1 MEFSLAFQTTY
12 LRSFKKF
19 RILVSDSWL
28 DIKRLEN
35 LVTCPHFLKKAH
47 FLPIRHRIDYK
58 IALTVFKCI
67 NNIAPDYLKK
77 CISIKDEP
85 LKLLRTDKDYFLLN
99 IPSVPHYRRTE
110 RSFSFCGPNVWNKLP
125 YNLRTCN
132 EISIFKKLLKHHLFS
147 KAFSEYWLIWLY
159 SMS

>member
-1 MEFSLAFQTTY
+1 MWAVNQWRNEW
-12 LRSFKKF
+12 RSVSQ
-19 RILVSDSWL
+19 LVS
-28 DIKRLEN
+28 
-35 LVTCPHFLKKAH
+35 CPGCDELPGNAGANPEQVEWGDLMVEWPSKLAGLKGGCAI
-47 FLPIRHRIDYK
+47 P
-58 IALTVFKCI
+58 LT
-67 NNIAPDYLKK
+67 LK
-77 CISIKDEP
+77 SHP

-159 SMS
+159 YMN